1 MLSRHISLRCDTRN
15 LRAHRRCDA
24 LTLVEMLIAVAVAA
38 TILALGVPSMAHWM
52 HAIEVRNS
60 ASDLVAVLQL
70 ARSEAIT
77 RNQEMRVT
85 LGDAQG
91 HTVWTLGCVTVTAN
105 CPRILRALD
114 AATRPAR
121 WGASP
126 ATGAPALT
134 APLAAGLRMPA
145 AVTFNAFGAAPA
157 TGSGV
162 EVNRIDVLYAAD
174 TTVQRLVVMLSA
186 SGMVR
191 MCDPNASAG
200 ETLSC
205 N

>member
-1 MLSRHISLRCDTRN
+1 MLSRHARHRCKAPSLHVHQRC
-15 LRAHRRCDA
+15 AA
-24 LTLVEMLIAVAVAA
+24 LSLVEMLIALAVAA
-38 TILALGVPSMAHWM
+38 IILTLGVPSMAHWM

-60 ASDLVAVLQL
+60 ASDLLAVLQL

-77 RNQEMRVT
+77 RNQEMQVT

-91 HTVWTLGCVTVTAN
+91 HTVWRLGCVTVTAS
-105 CPRILRALD
+105 CPRTLRAVD
-114 AATRPAR
+114 AATRAAR

-157 TGSGV
+157 TGSGI
-162 EVNRIDVLYAAD
+162 EVNRIDVLHAAD

-191 MCDPNASAG
+191 MCDPNAATG
-200 ETLSC
+200 ETMSC

>member
-1 MLSRHISLRCDTRN
+1 MLSRRLSRRLSRQ
-15 LRAHRRCDA
+15 APRRCDA
-24 LTLVEMLIAVAVAA
+24 LSLVELLTAVSVAA
-38 TILALGVPSMAHWM
+38 IILALGVPSMAHWM
-52 HAIEVRNS
+52 HAVEVRNS

-91 HTVWTLGCVTVTAN
+91 HTVWKLGCVTVTAS
-105 CPRILRALD
+105 CPHNLRTKEV
-114 AATRPAR
+114 ATRPAR

-126 ATGAPALT
+126 STGSPALT

-145 AVTFNAFGAAPA
+145 SVTFNAYGAAPA
-157 TGSGV
+157 IGSGS
-162 EVNRIDVLYAAD
+162 EVNRIDVLHAAD

-191 MCDPNASAG
+191 VCDPMAAAG
-200 ETLSC
+200 EPQSC

>member
-1 MLSRHISLRCDTRN
+1 MLRRHGP
-15 LRAHRRCDA
+15 RRCEA
-24 LTLVEMLIAVAVAA
+24 LSLVELLIAVSVAA
-38 TILALGVPSMAHWM
+38 IILALGVPSMAHWM
-52 HAIEVRNS
+52 HAIEVHNS

-77 RNQEMRVT
+77 RNQDMRVT

-91 HTVWTLGCVTVTAN
+91 RTVWKLGCVTVTAS
-105 CPRILRALD
+105 CPRSLRVMD

-121 WGASP
+121 WGASSS
-126 ATGAPALT
+126 TSAPALT

-145 AVTFNAFGAAPA
+145 SVTFNAYGAAPA
-157 TGSGV
+157 TGSGS
-162 EVNRIDVLYAAD
+162 EVNRIDVLHVAD

-191 MCDPNASAG
+191 LCNPMIAAG
-200 ETLSC
+200 EPQSC

>member
-1 MLSRHISLRCDTRN
+1 MLSRAAN
-15 LRAHRRCDA
+15 RRCDA
-24 LTLVEMLIAVAVAA
+24 LTLVELLMAISVAA
-38 TILALGVPSMAHWM
+38 IILALGMPSMAHWM
-52 HAIEVRNS
+52 HAVEVRNS

-77 RNQEMRVT
+77 RNQDMRLT

-91 HTVWTLGCVTVTAN
+91 NTVWALGCVTVTAS
-105 CPRILRALD
+105 CPRSLRARA

-126 ATGAPALT
+126 AIGAPALT
-134 APLAAGLRMPA
+134 VPLAAGLRMPA
-145 AVTFNAFGAAPA
+145 SVTFNAYGAAPA
-157 TGSGV
+157 IGSGS
-162 EVNRIDVLYAAD
+162 EVNRIDVLHAAD
-174 TTVQRLVVMLSA
+174 QTVQRLVVMLSA

-191 MCDPNASAG
+191 ICDPMAAVG
-200 ETLSC
+200 EPLSC